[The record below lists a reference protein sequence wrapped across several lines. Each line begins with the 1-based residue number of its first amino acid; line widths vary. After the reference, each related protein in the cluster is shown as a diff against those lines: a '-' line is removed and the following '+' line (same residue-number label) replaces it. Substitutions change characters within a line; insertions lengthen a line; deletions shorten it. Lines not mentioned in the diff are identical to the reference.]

1 MKNFFSDIAA
11 LSCIIFAPI
20 TLILNIMNALVEGP
34 KVLMKLG
41 TVYLLLLIIGFIVS
55 IIVLVKANRIKKLE
69 NKQNLLIYSTTIYTI
84 STVFVNTVA
93 WLFQS
98 VKSGNLWNIYT
109 IITLA
114 LFSLAISAVMLYA
127 KKCSLTA
134 KFLLYLLVTSIP
146 YFVILIGI
154 TSFFSGGQIL
164 IPIGI
169 YLVVYGTTV
178 TIIAVNSS
186 KKTEKELNE
195 KPYERQF

>member
-93 WLFQS
+93 WLLQS

-134 KFLLYLLVTSIP
+134 K
-146 YFVILIGI
+146 
-154 TSFFSGGQIL
+154 Q
-164 IPIGI
+164 
-169 YLVVYGTTV
+169 
-178 TIIAVNSS
+178 
-186 KKTEKELNE
+186 
-195 KPYERQF
+195 